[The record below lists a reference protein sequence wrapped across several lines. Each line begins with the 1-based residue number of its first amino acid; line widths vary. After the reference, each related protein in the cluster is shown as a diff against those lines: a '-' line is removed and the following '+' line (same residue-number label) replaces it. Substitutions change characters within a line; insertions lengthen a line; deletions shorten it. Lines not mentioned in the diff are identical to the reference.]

1 VARNPAVARKEIPAQ
16 AYYSHTRLKAAREGE
31 GISVSDH
38 GSDNLQSTQFHYHLE
53 LTPAQLKLTHTALRS
68 LLDDFGHD
76 QSEVLRTIHE
86 VLDKLPDEHAVRAIQ
101 LDQEIERQLTSRDV
115 SGDEPPSAA

>member
-1 VARNPAVARKEIPAQ
+1 VARNLAVARKEIPAQ
-16 AYYSHTRLKAAREGE
+16 AYYSHTRRKAAREGE
-31 GISVSDH
+31 GISVSDD

-76 QSEVLRTIHE
+76 QSQVLRTIHE
-86 VLDKLPDEHAVRAIQ
+86 VLDKLPDEHAIRAIQ

-115 SGDEPPSAA
+115 TGDEPPTAA